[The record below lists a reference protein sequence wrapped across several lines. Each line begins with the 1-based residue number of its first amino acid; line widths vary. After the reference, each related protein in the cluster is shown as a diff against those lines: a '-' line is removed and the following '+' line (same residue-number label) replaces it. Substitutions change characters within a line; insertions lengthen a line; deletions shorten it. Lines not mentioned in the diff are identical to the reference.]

1 MPENARMYPKFP
13 IPAVGAIILNGN
25 HVLLIQRGQAPS
37 KGKWTLPGGV
47 VELGETPEEAL
58 VREIR
63 EECHLDIQL
72 QGIVKVVNRV
82 IKDENGQIKYHYL
95 ILDYLASCRSEQFC
109 SENSLQAGSDVK
121 DVRWIPLEEIV
132 SYDVTEG
139 LRDVIY
145 EVVERRKSL
154 EYSYSP
160 AD

>member
-13 IPAVGAIILNGN
+13 IPAVGAIILNGDQ
-25 HVLLIQRGQAPS
+25 VLLIQRGQAPS

-63 EECHLDIQL
+63 EECHLDIQP

-82 IKDENGQIKYHYL
+82 IKDERGQIKYHYL
-95 ILDYLASCRSEQFC
+95 ILDYLAYCQSEQCC
-109 SENSLQAGSDVK
+109 SEHSLQAGSDVK
-121 DVRWIPLEEIV
+121 DARWIPLEDIRL
-132 SYDVTEG
+132 YDVTEG

-145 EVVERRKSL
+145 DVVERRKAL
-154 EYSYSP
+154 EYSSSP
-160 AD
+160 VD

>member
-13 IPAVGAIILNGN
+13 IPAVGAIILNGD

-47 VELGETPEEAL
+47 VELGETAEEAL

-63 EECHLDIQL
+63 EECYLDIQP
-72 QGIVKVVNRV
+72 QEIVKVVNRV
-82 IKDENGQIKYHYL
+82 IKDERGQIKYHYL
-95 ILDYLASCRSEQFC
+95 ILDYLAYCQSEQSC

-132 SYDVTEG
+132 LYDVTEG

-145 EVVERRKSL
+145 DVVERRKYL
-154 EYSYSP
+154 KYSYSP

>member
-1 MPENARMYPKFP
+1 MSENARTYPKFP

-37 KGKWTLPGGV
+37 KDKWTLPGGV

-58 VREIR
+58 IREIR

-72 QGIVKVVNRV
+72 QGIAKVVNRV

-95 ILDYLASCRSEQFC
+95 ILDYLAYCQTEQLC
-109 SENSLQAGSDVK
+109 SESSLQAGSDVK
-121 DVRWIPLEEIV
+121 DARWIPLEEIV

-145 EVVERRKSL
+145 DVVKRRKYL
-154 EYSYSP
+154 EYSDNP
-160 AD
+160 TD